1 MYKRIL
7 VPIDVAHESSWRKAI
22 PVAAELAIK
31 FEAELV
37 IATVVGAIDSG
48 LLSYFP
54 PAYQWLHENAQE
66 KLNAIAKRCVP
77 DTVKPTLVVGD
88 GSISREI
95 IRIGKELGVDLIVMA
110 SHRPEMKDYL
120 VGPNAGAVV
129 RHAACSVLVV
139 RE

>member
-1 MYKRIL
+1 MYKKIL

-22 PVAAELAIK
+22 PVAVELASK
-31 FEAELV
+31 FESELL
-37 IATVVGAIDSG
+37 ITTVVPEMDAG

-54 PAYQWLHENAQE
+54 PAYQWLHEKAQD
-66 KLNAIAKRCVP
+66 KLAAVAKQCLP
-77 DTVKPTLVVGD
+77 EALNPALIVGD
-88 GSISREI
+88 GSIWREI
-95 IRIGKELGVDLIVMA
+95 IRIAKEYDVDLIVMA